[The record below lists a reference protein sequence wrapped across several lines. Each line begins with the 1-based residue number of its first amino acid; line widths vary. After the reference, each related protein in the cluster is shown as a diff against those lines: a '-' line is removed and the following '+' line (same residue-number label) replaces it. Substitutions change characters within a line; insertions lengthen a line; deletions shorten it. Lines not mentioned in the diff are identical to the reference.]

1 MAVPTTRAE
10 FQDYCLRQL
19 GAEILEINLTPN
31 QISDCIDDAIT
42 YWHTFH
48 IDSSEKRYV
57 PYVVVEEDVQAGYL
71 TIDMPILAVVSV
83 INIGRWE
90 MSTNGATLG
99 NPIWHMKADL
109 YSALGFTAGSGNGA
123 IWTRHPHC
131 NAGRLFD
138 YLVNMEKLRNY
149 EVLLNTAPRT
159 FYYQHT
165 NHLFVDD
172 TVNLKAGDVFCL
184 EAYVMVNPDQY
195 RECWSD
201 IWLKRYATAR
211 IGRLWGQVLSKYQS
225 VQLPGGITLNGPELY
240 QKYDQQ
246 IKELEEEIRSTFE
259 YPPMF
264 LMA

>member
-1 MAVPTTRAE
+1 MAVPTNRQE

-48 IDSSEKRYV
+48 IDSSERRYV
-57 PYVVVEEDVQAGYL
+57 PYMVVEEDVEAGYL

-83 INIGRWE
+83 INLGPWDKHA
-90 MSTNGATLG
+90 GTLG

-109 YSALGFTAGSGNGA
+109 YSAFGFASASAGAA
-123 IWTRHPHC
+123 IWTRHPRC
-131 NAGRLFD
+131 PYGRLFN
-138 YLVNMEKLRNY
+138 YLTNMEHLRNY
-149 EVLLNTAPRT
+149 EVLLNNAPRT

-172 TVNLKAGDVFCL
+172 TKGLAAGDVFCL
-184 EAYVMVNPDQY
+184 DAYVMVNPDQY

-264 LMA
+264 MMA